1 METQRLISIAYEV
14 CNRQSLYTIPKHN
27 KTLKQKFTATWGT
40 QMELIDKNVKL
51 TLSLQII
58 QLNNFIDFMKKWSG
72 VLCKCYLCRYL
83 NLNCTAISNFT
94 ILVSGDLLSA
104 EGY

>member
-40 QMELIDKNVKL
+40 QMELIDKNVK
-51 TLSLQII
+51 
-58 QLNNFIDFMKKWSG
+58 
-72 VLCKCYLCRYL
+72 
-83 NLNCTAISNFT
+83 
-94 ILVSGDLLSA
+94 
-104 EGY
+104 